1 MSESEQ
7 PSRQLSVAN
16 DVVIKITKNIKIP
29 AGNFNLFD
37 GNQFLYSST
46 KEIADKLA
54 YFLISNFSNYEFF
67 KEWITAR
74 ILEPGKTG

>member
-16 DVVIKITKNIKIP
+16 DVVIKITKNIEIS

-37 GNQFLYSST
+37 GVNFSISSLR
-46 KEIADKLA
+46 KLQINI
-54 YFLISNFSNYEFF
+54 FLINNLSNHEFSKRE
-67 KEWITAR
+67 
-74 ILEPGKTG
+74 

>member
-16 DVVIKITKNIKIP
+16 DVVIKLTKNIKIS

-37 GNQFLYSST
+37 GTQFLYSSN
-46 KEIADKLA
+46 KEIADKVA
-54 YFLISNFSNYEFF
+54 
-67 KEWITAR
+67 
-74 ILEPGKTG
+74 